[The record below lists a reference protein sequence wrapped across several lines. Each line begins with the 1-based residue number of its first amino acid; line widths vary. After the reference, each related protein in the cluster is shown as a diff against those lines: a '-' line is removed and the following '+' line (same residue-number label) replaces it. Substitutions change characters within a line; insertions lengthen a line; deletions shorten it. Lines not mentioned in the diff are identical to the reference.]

1 MSSLARYGLQVKPY
15 NIVYREAVHHGV
27 IIGVSLPEQKQDVP
41 GDIISQLHSE
51 EQTFAAGLRGFRK
64 MHWVGSRLAASTA
77 FQLLG
82 YGASPVL
89 SDPWGAPTSQ
99 HDLSISIS
107 HKRHM
112 AVAIVARSE
121 HGSLGVDLED
131 LQPERKGVAE
141 RVLRPEELREVRS
154 LPPDRQW
161 VSTLLRFSVKES
173 IYKALAPRQRRYI
186 DFSEAQVTPNVDG
199 SVAVTLHLTQGPY
212 PAELEARYTWLNRS
226 VLTTVRARWP
236 GR

>member
-1 MSSLARYGLQVKPY
+1 VKPY
-15 NIVYREAVHHGV
+15 TIVYREAVHHGV

-41 GDIISQLHSE
+41 ADILSQLHPE
-51 EQTFAAGLRGFRK
+51 EQTFSAGLRGFRK
-64 MHWVGSRLAASTA
+64 MHWVGSRLATSTA
-77 FQLLG
+77 FHLLG
-82 YGASPVL
+82 YGSPPVL

-99 HDLSISIS
+99 CDLSISIS

-131 LQPERKGVAE
+131 LQPERKGIAE
-141 RVLRPEELREVRS
+141 RILRPDELLEVSR
-154 LPPDRQW
+154 LPADRQW
-161 VSTLLRFSVKES
+161 ISTLLRFSVKES

-186 DFSEAQVTPNVDG
+186 DFSEAQVSPKVDG
-199 SVAVTLHLTQGPY
+199 SVAVTLHLVQGPY
-212 PAELEARYTWLNRS
+212 PAELEARYTWINRS